1 MHAIGTASPA
11 ALSGLSRPPNR
22 HAFNNLKFIIIVFFQ
37 FKVFTS
43 APNRVFWAA
52 FYYLYWTVRF
62 CAFLKTLLILFVI
75 IRPMIARR
83 KRSGLICAIYA
94 GRFIARFRSIAAY

>member
-11 ALSGLSRPPNR
+11 ALSGLSKPPNK
-22 HAFNNLKFIIIVFFQ
+22 HAFTNLKYNHIFQ
-37 FKVFTS
+37 FKVITY

-52 FYYLYWTVRF
+52 FYILYWTVR
-62 CAFLKTLLILFVI
+62 CCDFLKTLLILFVI